1 MKFNLELDTQ
11 CPVPGSYGIDVI
23 ATVTMSG
30 GKPQRRFLMQR
41 FRRYDPQKLADTLAA
56 VGWEQQAI
64 FLYGADDSKSLAAL
78 LFRKR

>member
-1 MKFNLELDTQ
+1 
-11 CPVPGSYGIDVI
+11 
-23 ATVTMSG
+23 
-30 GKPQRRFLMQR
+30 MQR